1 MHIEENDL
9 RIESVPEAPAIRLD
23 TVIKSY
29 QAGRRA
35 VQALRGVDLVI
46 NHGEWV
52 SILGPS
58 GCGKSTLLNLLSG
71 IDRPSSGGVSVLGA
85 DLSKMSE
92 EQLAR
97 WRGRSV
103 GIVFQFF
110 QLMPTLTALEN
121 VMLPMQI
128 NTHHTI
134 PDHARLL
141 LERVGLRH
149 LADHFPNEMSGGEQ
163 QRVAIARALA
173 NNPPILLAD
182 EPTGNLD
189 TASGELVL
197 DLLAQSWRDGTT
209 LILVT
214 HDRAVAQQASRIITM
229 RDGLIVDDVPT
240 RSGPHEVTPSSDE

>member
-1 MHIEENDL
+1 MHNIDHNSTPDDTDEG
-9 RIESVPEAPAIRLD
+9 PTIRLEH
-23 TVIKSY
+23 VSKSY
-29 QAGRRA
+29 QTGRRA
-35 VQALRGVDLVI
+35 IQALRDVDLSVAR
-46 NHGEWV
+46 GEWV
-52 SILGPS
+52 AILGPS

-71 IDRPSSGGVSVLGA
+71 IDRPSSGSVAVLGTQ
-85 DLSKMSE
+85 LSTLNE
-92 EQLAR
+92 EKLAR

-128 NTHHTI
+128 TGQNSHTSR
-134 PDHARLL
+134 AQEL
-141 LERVGLRH
+141 LEVIGLAH

-173 NNPPILLAD
+173 NDPPILLAD

-189 TASGELVL
+189 TASGRRVLELL
-197 DLLAQSWRDGTT
+197 SKTWQAGTT

-214 HDRAVAQQASRIITM
+214 HDQEVAQMASRIITM
-229 RDGLIVDDVPT
+229 RDGTIDADVASE
-240 RSGPHEVTPSSDE
+240 RQLQDVSGRPAT

>member
-1 MHIEENDL
+1 MHDL
-9 RIESVPEAPAIRLD
+9 DFNASIESALDSPAISL
-23 TVIKSY
+23 THVGKSY

-35 VQALRGVDLVI
+35 VDALRDVDLMV
-46 NHGEWV
+46 NRGEWV
-52 SILGPS
+52 AILGPS

-71 IDRPSSGGVSVLGA
+71 IDRPTSGRINVLGA
-85 DLSKMSE
+85 DLTTMSE
-92 EQLAR
+92 ERIAR

-121 VMLPMQI
+121 VTLPMQI
-128 NTHHTI
+128 NGR
-134 PDHARLL
+134 ASRSGRANALL
-141 LERVGLRH
+141 KRVGLEH

-173 NNPPILLAD
+173 NNPPLLLAD

-189 TASGELVL
+189 SASGELVL
-197 DLLAQSWRDGTT
+197 DLLAQTWREGTT

-214 HDRAVAQQASRIITM
+214 HDRDVAQMASRMITM
-229 RDGLIVDDVPT
+229 RDGAIIEDVPVDNGL
-240 RSGPHEVTPSSDE
+240 RDVSRHSID

>member
-1 MHIEENDL
+1 MEPTEIH
-9 RIESVPEAPAIRLD
+9 PAVVLSH
-23 TVIKSY
+23 VIKTY

-35 VQALRGVDLVI
+35 VQALLDVDLVV
-46 NHGEWV
+46 NRGEWV
-52 SILGPS
+52 AILGPS

-71 IDRPSSGGVSVLGA
+71 IDRPSSGLVRVLDADLGA
-85 DLSKMSE
+85 MSE
-92 EQLAR
+92 EKIAR

-121 VMLPMQI
+121 VLLPMQL
-128 NTHHTI
+128 NSR
-134 PDHARLL
+134 DSRSGRAQSL
-141 LERVGLRH
+141 LERVGLGN

-173 NNPPILLAD
+173 NDPPILLAD

-189 TASGELVL
+189 SASGQLVL
-197 DLLAQSWRDGTT
+197 DLLEQTWRDGST

-214 HDRAVAQQASRIITM
+214 HDREVAQMASRIITM
-229 RDGLIVDDVPT
+229 RDGAIVEDVMT
-240 RSGPHEVTPSSDE
+240 GAGLRGVGIRSAE